1 MQRYPNFKSSIAS
14 RLFGAFASK
23 EFPSPIQR
31 TINKT
36 YTSLMKVNLMEFE
49 EAHLYKSLNA
59 LFTRRFKT
67 RRLFNINERT
77 MISPCDSFVSASGR
91 IEKSLAL
98 QIKGFS
104 YDVRTLLGDYI
115 TKDQKERLEG
125 GDYINFYLSPRDYH
139 RYHAPIDMRITK
151 AVHIPGHLYPV
162 NCTWLRKIE
171 GLFIEN
177 ERVVLECYTKE
188 NSLFYMIFVGALN
201 VGKMAFTFDATIQ
214 TNAKSSFQQCY
225 LYDDL
230 FVSKGDELGH
240 FEMGSTIVM
249 LFEKE
254 SIDLEL
260 GGAKHVKFGQPI
272 GGIRY
277 GAQASN
283 IAKTDDARDDASLH

>member
-36 YTSLMKVNLMEFE
+36 YASMMKVDLMEFE

-59 LFTRRFKT
+59 LFTRRFKM
-67 RRLFNINERT
+67 RRLFNINEKT
-77 MISPCDSFVSASGR
+77 LISPCDSIVSAFGK
-91 IEKSLAL
+91 IENNLAL

-104 YDVRTLLGDYI
+104 YNVQGLLGDYI
-115 TKDQKERLEG
+115 AKREKERLEG
-125 GDYINFYLSPRDYH
+125 GEFVNFYLSPSDYH
-139 RYHAPIDMRITK
+139 RYHAPIDMRIAK

-162 NCTWLRKIE
+162 NFTWLKKIQ
-171 GLFIEN
+171 GLFVEN

-188 NSLFYMIFVGALN
+188 NKLFYMVFVGALN
-201 VGKMAFTFDATIQ
+201 VGKMAFTFDKNIQ
-214 TNAKSSFQQCY
+214 TNAKASIQQCY
-225 LYDDL
+225 MYDDL
-230 FVSKGDELGH
+230 FVTKGDELGH

-254 SIDLEL
+254 SVNLEL
-260 GGAKHVKFGQPI
+260 EGISRVKFGQPI
-272 GGIRY
+272 GGIRD
-277 GAQASN
+277 GEHKDSITQTNESG
-283 IAKTDDARDDASLH
+283 DDASLH